1 MVKEYIVRMMVEDIK
16 GIGLKIKWMEWD
28 NIFGLMV
35 ESYIFFNKDI
45 LVNIKK
51 TKKMDWENLFGLI
64 IKNTEFILYI

>member
-35 ESYIFFNKDI
+35 ESYIF
-45 LVNIKK
+45 
-51 TKKMDWENLFGLI
+51 I
-64 IKNTEFILYI
+64 IKIYWLI